1 MSYYNHKRSIST
13 LIPPW
18 QILGKQISVRLV
30 SLLFQ
35 VLPDHDAGLQMPTP
49 ATGSFSLLWKESC
62 GRRLTEKVQE
72 MDVSGERTPLLFK
85 SKKICIHQVACAF
98 SFYSHSKNKKQQ
110 RNFRIDKH
118 FSFFSIRKKRIEKK
132 QHGKMILQM
141 RV

>member
-1 MSYYNHKRSIST
+1 MSYCNDKRSIST

-18 QILGKQISVRLV
+18 QILGKQIFVRLV

-85 SKKICIHQVACAF
+85 SKKKYAYIRLLVHFHFIATVKIKSSREISELINFFHF
-98 SFYSHSKNKKQQ
+98 FLSEKN
-110 RNFRIDKH
+110 IL
-118 FSFFSIRKKRIEKK
+118 KK
-132 QHGKMILQM
+132 QHGKMMLQL
-141 RV
+141 RK